1 MAQKPNTARKVS
13 GMERVGKR
21 KFGYNVSQVNEFLE
35 RAHKLYVSDNM
46 DLTQKDIQE
55 VSFDLERD
63 GYVISQ
69 VDATLSRLENAVV
82 DKATEYDIMHRGRVV
97 WKAEIEDIYRTLLK
111 HAKRAERQRFAPGEP
126 KHPSYDRIQVD
137 ELVNQILDK
146 IAISLGHRAS
156 WDTDEDILKEI
167 TDDFVSD
174 VVFTQR
180 VGKRGYDE
188 RQVDYYLNS
197 CIRVLSKIESY
208 ERISKDFDISASDL
222 RSDSDS
228 YSASDSYSE
237 SDSEEKP
244 QSSFDLSSL
253 VKKNNSSDLDSLN
266 SDLDSD
272 LNKANSNNSDL
283 PSFAATQSAQS
294 AESKESKGH
303 AEPTI
308 LSTSALFGDSESD
321 LSKENNSSS
330 DLLSSFARSSS
341 ASESASPEKQSIFAP
356 VKHDDDDSSD
366 TGDDMIQSA
375 TVLSNLHKASAPLPP
390 AFPPAPKRSSVSHNI
405 DEKTVN
411 RNSDSAAALPPEF
424 PTSFTAGSALGAVS
438 ASKAD
443 ASKDASSASDG
454 LPDIPVRNSFD
465 FNQSQSLNLDIPDL
479 SFPIM
484 NKLGSFDDS
493 SDDSDSDSES

>member
-208 ERISKDFDISASDL
+208 ERISKDFDISASD
-222 RSDSDS
+222 
-228 YSASDSYSE
+228 
-237 SDSEEKP
+237 SEEKP

-283 PSFAATQSAQS
+283 PSFAATQSA
-294 AESKESKGH
+294 ESKESNESKGH

-321 LSKENNSSS
+321 LSKENNSGS

-438 ASKAD
+438 ASKTD

-454 LPDIPVRNSFD
+454 LHDIPVRNSFD

-493 SDDSDSDSES
+493 SDDSDSDSEN

>member
-208 ERISKDFDISASDL
+208 ERISKDFDISASD
-222 RSDSDS
+222 
-228 YSASDSYSE
+228 
-237 SDSEEKP
+237 SEEKP

-283 PSFAATQSAQS
+283 PSFAATQSA
-294 AESKESKGH
+294 ESKESNESKGH

-321 LSKENNSSS
+321 LSKENNSGS

-390 AFPPAPKRSSVSHNI
+390 AFPPAPKMSSVSHNI

-424 PTSFTAGSALGAVS
+424 PPSFTAGSALGAVS

-454 LPDIPVRNSFD
+454 LHDIPVRNSFD

-493 SDDSDSDSES
+493 SDDSDSDSEN

>member
-126 KHPSYDRIQVD
+126 KHPSYDRTQVD

-222 RSDSDS
+222 H
-228 YSASDSYSE
+228 SASDSYSA

-253 VKKNNSSDLDSLN
+253 VKKNNSSDLDSLDSSN
-266 SDLDSD
+266 SDLD
-272 LNKANSNNSDL
+272 KANSNNSDL
-283 PSFAATQSAQS
+283 PSFAATQSA
-294 AESKESKGH
+294 ESKESNESDESKGH

-321 LSKENNSSS
+321 LSKENNSGS

-454 LPDIPVRNSFD
+454 LTDIPVRNSFD

-493 SDDSDSDSES
+493 SDDSDSDSEN

>member
-111 HAKRAERQRFAPGEP
+111 HAKRAERQRFAPGET
-126 KHPSYDRIQVD
+126 KHPSYDRTQVD

-222 RSDSDS
+222 H
-228 YSASDSYSE
+228 SASDSYSA

-253 VKKNNSSDLDSLN
+253 VKKNDSSDLDS
-266 SDLDSD
+266 LDSD

-283 PSFAATQSAQS
+283 PSFASTQSAQS
-294 AESKESKGH
+294 AESKGH

-405 DEKTVN
+405 DERTVN
-411 RNSDSAAALPPEF
+411 RNSDSAAALPSEF
-424 PTSFTAGSALGAVS
+424 PPSFTAGSALGAVS
-438 ASKAD
+438 ASKDD
-443 ASKDASSASDG
+443 ASKDESSASDG
-454 LPDIPVRNSFD
+454 LPNIPVRNSFD
-465 FNQSQSLNLDIPDL
+465 FNQSQSINLDIPDL

-493 SDDSDSDSES
+493 SDDSDSDSEN

>member
-126 KHPSYDRIQVD
+126 KHPSYDRTQVD

-146 IAISLGHRAS
+146 ISISLGHRAS

-222 RSDSDS
+222 H
-228 YSASDSYSE
+228 SASDSYSA

-253 VKKNNSSDLDSLN
+253 VKKNDSSDLDS
-266 SDLDSD
+266 LDSD

-283 PSFAATQSAQS
+283 PSFASTQS

-411 RNSDSAAALPPEF
+411 RNSDSAAALPSEF
-424 PTSFTAGSALGAVS
+424 PPSFTAGSALGAGS
-438 ASKAD
+438 ASKD
-443 ASKDASSASDG
+443 ESSASDG

-465 FNQSQSLNLDIPDL
+465 FNQSQSINLDIPDL

-493 SDDSDSDSES
+493 SDDSDSDSEN

>member
-126 KHPSYDRIQVD
+126 KHPSYDRTQVD

-222 RSDSDS
+222 H
-228 YSASDSYSE
+228 SASDSYSA

-253 VKKNNSSDLDSLN
+253 VKKNDSSDLDS
-266 SDLDSD
+266 LDSD

-283 PSFAATQSAQS
+283 PSFAATQSA
-294 AESKESKGH
+294 ESKESNESKGH

-321 LSKENNSSS
+321 LSKENNSGS

-390 AFPPAPKRSSVSHNI
+390 AFPPAPKMSSVSHNI

-424 PTSFTAGSALGAVS
+424 PPSFTAGSALGAVS
-438 ASKAD
+438 ASKTD

-454 LPDIPVRNSFD
+454 LHDIPVRNSFD

-493 SDDSDSDSES
+493 SDDSDSDSEN

>member
-126 KHPSYDRIQVD
+126 KHPSYDRTQVD

-222 RSDSDS
+222 H
-228 YSASDSYSE
+228 SASDSYSA

-253 VKKNNSSDLDSLN
+253 VKKNNSSDLDS
-266 SDLDSD
+266 LDSD

-321 LSKENNSSS
+321 LSKENNSGS

-424 PTSFTAGSALGAVS
+424 PPSFTAGSALGAVS

-454 LPDIPVRNSFD
+454 LHDIPVRNSFD

-493 SDDSDSDSES
+493 SDDSDSDSEN

>member
-126 KHPSYDRIQVD
+126 KHPSYDRTQVD

-222 RSDSDS
+222 H
-228 YSASDSYSE
+228 SASDSYSA

-253 VKKNNSSDLDSLN
+253 VKKNNSSDLDS
-266 SDLDSD
+266 LDSD

-405 DEKTVN
+405 DERTVN
-411 RNSDSAAALPPEF
+411 RNSDSAAALPSEF
-424 PTSFTAGSALGAVS
+424 PPSFTAGSALGAVS
-438 ASKAD
+438 ASKDD
-443 ASKDASSASDG
+443 ASKDESSASDG

-465 FNQSQSLNLDIPDL
+465 FNQSQSINLDIPDL

-493 SDDSDSDSES
+493 SDDSDSDSEN

>member
-126 KHPSYDRIQVD
+126 KHPSYDRTQVD

-146 IAISLGHRAS
+146 ISISLGHRAS

-222 RSDSDS
+222 H
-228 YSASDSYSE
+228 SASDSYSA

-253 VKKNNSSDLDSLN
+253 VKKNDSSDLDS
-266 SDLDSD
+266 LDSD

-283 PSFAATQSAQS
+283 PSFASTQS

-341 ASESASPEKQSIFAP
+341 ASESASTEKQSIFAP

-411 RNSDSAAALPPEF
+411 RNSDSAAALPSEF
-424 PTSFTAGSALGAVS
+424 PPSFTAGSALGAGS
-438 ASKAD
+438 ASKD
-443 ASKDASSASDG
+443 ESSASDG

-465 FNQSQSLNLDIPDL
+465 FNQSQSINLDIPDL

-493 SDDSDSDSES
+493 SDDSDSDSEN

>member
-126 KHPSYDRIQVD
+126 KHPSYDRTQVD

-222 RSDSDS
+222 H
-228 YSASDSYSE
+228 SASDSYSA

-253 VKKNNSSDLDSLN
+253 VKKNDSSDLDS
-266 SDLDSD
+266 LDSD

-283 PSFAATQSAQS
+283 PSFAATQS

-405 DEKTVN
+405 DERTVN
-411 RNSDSAAALPPEF
+411 RNSDSAAALPSEF
-424 PTSFTAGSALGAVS
+424 PPSFTAGSALGAVS
-438 ASKAD
+438 ASKDD
-443 ASKDASSASDG
+443 ASKDESSASDG

-465 FNQSQSLNLDIPDL
+465 FNQSQSINLDIPDL

-493 SDDSDSDSES
+493 SDDSDSDSEN

>member
-126 KHPSYDRIQVD
+126 KHPSYDRTQVD

-228 YSASDSYSE
+228 YSASDSYRA

-283 PSFAATQSAQS
+283 PSFAATQSA
-294 AESKESKGH
+294 ESKESNESDESKGH

-321 LSKENNSSS
+321 LSKENNSGS

-341 ASESASPEKQSIFAP
+341 ASESASHEKQSIFAP

-411 RNSDSAAALPPEF
+411 RNSDSAAALSPEF
-424 PTSFTAGSALGAVS
+424 PPSFTAGSA
-438 ASKAD
+438 
-443 ASKDASSASDG
+443 SDG
-454 LPDIPVRNSFD
+454 LTDIPVRNSFD

-493 SDDSDSDSES
+493 SDDSDSDSEN

>member
-126 KHPSYDRIQVD
+126 KHPSYDRTQVD

-208 ERISKDFDISASDL
+208 ERISKDFDINSSDLHSASD
-222 RSDSDS
+222 SYGASDS
-228 YSASDSYSE
+228 YSA

-253 VKKNNSSDLDSLN
+253 VKKNNSSDLDS
-266 SDLDSD
+266 LDSD

-438 ASKAD
+438 ASKTD

-454 LPDIPVRNSFD
+454 LHDIPVRNSFD

-493 SDDSDSDSES
+493 SDDSDSDSEN